1 MAEHEAASLSPADV
15 QTAANLCSDGDILV
29 LPAGTYNGFNTQVN
43 VSLGVSIRG
52 AGKTTTVINKTSTS
66 ESKLIHYPTGPVP
79 TATMEIS
86 GFTVR
91 GAHDGSTI
99 DDGLMIDWCTSGS
112 GVYHVNIHDMVF
124 SGCGDAGLYIQGL
137 AEGVIYNCDFLD
149 NYAVGAG
156 LCYGI
161 ALTGIYAGETGGYY
175 GTHSWTTWP
184 ANTNPGWGGEHFIFV
199 EDCTF
204 DGNRHSVDG
213 GWGAKYVCRNNTFGG
228 TPVGI
233 YSAHINS
240 HGRVPFDS
248 GNRGT
253 RAVEVY
259 NNAIVIDHYE
269 DGITSQSGDALIW
282 SNVLTGAISGGHGIM
297 IENAGC
303 THDAEDYPASDQ
315 ARNTYIWGNTENG
328 TDSDS
333 DVYPAADPGVGNF
346 CTEWLV
352 KNRDFYLSAYSYT
365 PYTYP
370 HPLRGYA
377 PPADPE
383 INIQYNSINIPDGNT
398 YNFGSKTLNSNT
410 DQIFT
415 LGNIG
420 AGDLTL
426 SGTPIIVITGDN
438 ADQFSVQAQ
447 PTTPIAGFSN
457 TTFTLRFTPT
467 SLGAKVAAIA
477 IVNNDADENPYNI
490 TLNGIGSSGQYYV
503 DQADGNDSWDGL
515 APVYVSGTNGPWK
528 TIAQVNGSSF
538 LAGDTVLFQCGET
551 WREALEVP
559 GSGSDGSP
567 ITFGA
572 YGTGADPLF
581 MNSEAK
587 NSTGD
592 WTDDTGNIWYTHIT
606 PHLDVGHIA
615 VTSASSPTILGD
627 KKDTKVGCVDA
638 GDFFYDQATDNLYV
652 YCTQNPA
659 TEYSGYIEC
668 AYGESATLGAVINI
682 EQDYITIDGIEI
694 KHSGS
699 QGITVY
705 KVTTGTTGVTIQ
717 NCKVS
722 YIGGVYLFGTTRWG
736 NGIESYKSNASL
748 IIQNNDVSQCFD
760 AGITVE
766 CGTNSDSTV
775 MADFLIDQNTVDYC
789 GMGIYYGQEATGT
802 PSTSNFAI
810 SGNTVSN
817 SGLGW
822 GGVGSMDGAA
832 MELWRTTGTISNFVI
847 SGNTID
853 TTITGTSG
861 QGFGIALYGMSASIL
876 RNTITGTGNSPIF
889 FNTAT
894 SDASGTVAY
903 NLIYGSN
910 ADRSF
915 VNIYDNG
922 SGPVNIYNN
931 VVWKLS
937 AGSGYPIVATIA
949 STGITVKNNIV
960 GCSAAGD
967 TQALLYTG
975 TGCTLA
981 SDYNLFYK
989 PDDQTMWR
997 VASDEYTKSQWA
1009 TYKSEQSQDANSPT
1023 PADPVFVTP
1032 GTDFRLQVT
1041 SPAIN
1046 AGVDVGLT
1054 EDYAGNPIVGL
1065 PDIGAY
1071 EYREAITAV
1080 TIFFGCDF

>member
-184 ANTNPGWGGEHFIFV
+184 ANTNPGWGEEHFVFI

-213 GWGAKYVCRNNTFGG
+213 GWGARYVCRNNTFGG
-228 TPVGI
+228 TPADI

-269 DGITSQSGDALIW
+269 DGITSQSGDGLIW
-282 SNVLTGAISGGHGIM
+282 SNVLTGAISSGHGIM

-303 THDAEDYPASDQ
+303 THDAGDYPASDQ
-315 ARNTYIWGNTENG
+315 SRNTYIWGNTENG

-447 PTTPIAGFSN
+447 PTTPIVGFSN

-467 SLGAKVAAIA
+467 SLGAKVAAIS
-477 IVNNDADENPYNI
+477 IVNDDADENPYNI

-538 LAGDTVLFQCGET
+538 LAGDTVLFQCGEI
-551 WREALEVP
+551 WREQLTVP
-559 GSGSDGSP
+559 DSGSDGSP

-572 YGTGADPLF
+572 YGTGAKP
-581 MNSEAK
+581 K
-587 NSTGD
+587 IYGSTEVATWADEGS
-592 WTDDTGNIWYTHIT
+592 NIWYATCAADPLTIWFVNTGGSINWGHFKATKEEVVAEYDWWWDDPNDRLYIYAATDPDARYTSVEKPTRNYPISSSAQSYITVQDIELAYGRYGGISVGASCIIQRLTIHHIGAVGET
-606 PHLDVGHIA
+606 TLDNGVYIPNKSSSTVAYCDISECGRHGIYVSA
-615 VTSASSPTILGD
+615 TSAGTTSNNIIEHNTVHNCYHTLIDVMNIDGTASGNITRYNLLYTDSDYADPSVGSTGIYYSGD
-627 KKDTKVGCVDA
+627 TDA
-638 GDFFYDQATDNLYV
+638 GHPQVNGEIYYNILFNI
-652 YCTQNPA
+652 
-659 TEYSGYIEC
+659 YS
-668 AYGESATLGAVINI
+668 S
-682 EQDYITIDGIEI
+682 GI
-694 KHSGS
+694 HVGN
-699 QGITVY
+699 Y
-705 KVTTGTTGVTIQ
+705 TTGTVVYNNLCYGTNPLNTTIAACGIGV
-717 NCKVS
+717 
-722 YIGGVYLFGTTRWG
+722 GGTGTT
-736 NGIESYKSNASL
+736 
-748 IIQNNDVSQCFD
+748 
-760 AGITVE
+760 T
-766 CGTNSDSTV
+766 
-775 MADFLIDQNTVDYC
+775 
-789 GMGIYYGQEATGT
+789 
-802 PSTSNFAI
+802 
-810 SGNTVSN
+810 
-817 SGLGW
+817 
-822 GGVGSMDGAA
+822 
-832 MELWRTTGTISNFVI
+832 
-847 SGNTID
+847 
-853 TTITGTSG
+853 
-861 QGFGIALYGMSASIL
+861 
-876 RNTITGTGNSPIF
+876 
-889 FNTAT
+889 
-894 SDASGTVAY
+894 
-903 NLIYGSN
+903 
-910 ADRSF
+910 
-915 VNIYDNG
+915 
-922 SGPVNIYNN
+922 
-931 VVWKLS
+931 
-937 AGSGYPIVATIA
+937 
-949 STGITVKNNIV
+949 ITVKNNIV
-960 GCSAAGD
+960 MDVYNGLTGNCCFVVHDKTQLLACDNNLWYQSGGGTRPYARLVETSYHYDDFAAWQSAM
-967 TQALLYTG
+967 
-975 TGCTLA
+975 
-981 SDYNLFYK
+981 SSF
-989 PDDQTMWR
+989 
-997 VASDEYTKSQWA
+997 E
-1009 TYKSEQSQDANSPT
+1009 ANSLWE
-1023 PADPVFVTP
+1023 DPLM
-1032 GTDFRLQVT
+1032 TDPDNSDFTLQAT
-1041 SPAIN
+1041 SPCIN
-1046 AGVDVGLT
+1046 AGVDVSLT

-1071 EYREAITAV
+1071 EYPGGAITAV
-1080 TIFFGCDF
+1080 TIFFGCNF